1 MEEQLKEDTIKYTKE
16 YSVNNDILIE
26 TSTPDKIVADVK
38 TYDIKSIREEIDRI
52 DNAIA
57 QWESKKVPKK
67 LLKSE
72 SSAMTP
78 NSLVSEKENSVF
90 EVALRSSSDE

>member
-38 TYDIKSIREEIDRI
+38 TYDIKSTREEIARI

-57 QWESKKVPKK
+57 QWESKKVPLQAIIDKY
-67 LLKSE
+67 
-72 SSAMTP
+72 
-78 NSLVSEKENSVF
+78 N
-90 EVALRSSSDE
+90 EVNYGK

>member
-26 TSTPDKIVADVK
+26 TSTPDKIVANVNTD
-38 TYDIKSIREEIDRI
+38 DIKSIREEIARI

-57 QWESKKVPKK
+57 QWQQKKDRLTPIIDKYNEVKK
-67 LLKSE
+67 
-72 SSAMTP
+72 
-78 NSLVSEKENSVF
+78 
-90 EVALRSSSDE
+90 

>member
-38 TYDIKSIREEIDRI
+38 TYDIKSIREEIAKI
-52 DNAIA
+52 DLVIAEWEAKKAPHQAIID
-57 QWESKKVPKK
+57 KY
-67 LLKSE
+67 
-72 SSAMTP
+72 
-78 NSLVSEKENSVF
+78 N
-90 EVALRSSSDE
+90 EVNYGK

>member
-38 TYDIKSIREEIDRI
+38 TYDIKNVRAEIAKI
-52 DNAIA
+52 DNVIAI
-57 QWESKKVPKK
+57 WEEKKKK
-67 LLKSE
+67 LTDILDLYNANKS
-72 SSAMTP
+72 
-78 NSLVSEKENSVF
+78 KE
-90 EVALRSSSDE
+90 L

>member
-1 MEEQLKEDTIKYTKE
+1 LRANNKKIKIKNMEEQLKEDTIKYTKE

-57 QWESKKVPKK
+57 QWESKKVPLQAIIDKYNEVKK
-67 LLKSE
+67 
-72 SSAMTP
+72 
-78 NSLVSEKENSVF
+78 
-90 EVALRSSSDE
+90 

>member
-57 QWESKKVPKK
+57 QWESKKVPLQAIIDKY
-67 LLKSE
+67 
-72 SSAMTP
+72 
-78 NSLVSEKENSVF
+78 N
-90 EVALRSSSDE
+90 EVNYGK

>member
-57 QWESKKVPKK
+57 QCESKKAPLQAIIDKYNEVKK
-67 LLKSE
+67 
-72 SSAMTP
+72 
-78 NSLVSEKENSVF
+78 
-90 EVALRSSSDE
+90 

>member
-57 QWESKKVPKK
+57 QWESKRAPLQAIIDKYNEINYGK
-67 LLKSE
+67 
-72 SSAMTP
+72 
-78 NSLVSEKENSVF
+78 
-90 EVALRSSSDE
+90 

>member
-1 MEEQLKEDTIKYTKE
+1 MRANNKKIKIKNMEEQLKEDTIKYTKE

-57 QWESKKVPKK
+57 QWESKKVPLQAIIDKYNEVKK
-67 LLKSE
+67 
-72 SSAMTP
+72 
-78 NSLVSEKENSVF
+78 
-90 EVALRSSSDE
+90 

>member
-1 MEEQLKEDTIKYTKE
+1 LRANDKKVKIKNMEEQLKEDTIKYTKE

-57 QWESKKVPKK
+57 QWESKKVPLQAIIDKYNEVKK
-67 LLKSE
+67 
-72 SSAMTP
+72 
-78 NSLVSEKENSVF
+78 
-90 EVALRSSSDE
+90 

>member
-38 TYDIKSIREEIDRI
+38 TYDIKSIREEIAKI
-52 DNAIA
+52 DLVIA
-57 QWESKKVPKK
+57 QWESKKVPLQAIVDKY
-67 LLKSE
+67 
-72 SSAMTP
+72 
-78 NSLVSEKENSVF
+78 N
-90 EVALRSSSDE
+90 EVNYGK

>member
-38 TYDIKSIREEIDRI
+38 TYDIKSIREEIARI

-57 QWESKKVPKK
+57 QWENKRAPLQAIIDKYNEIKK
-67 LLKSE
+67 
-72 SSAMTP
+72 
-78 NSLVSEKENSVF
+78 
-90 EVALRSSSDE
+90 

>member
-38 TYDIKSIREEIDRI
+38 TYDIKNVRAEIAKI
-52 DNAIA
+52 DNVIAI
-57 QWESKKVPKK
+57 WEEKKKK
-67 LLKSE
+67 LTDILDLYNANKLE
-72 SSAMTP
+72 
-78 NSLVSEKENSVF
+78 EK
-90 EVALRSSSDE
+90 L